1 MSDPTSLGVID
12 EFVIIFT
19 SYIDSGFGL
28 LGGEVQYLTAILIG
42 IDITLAGLYWA
53 MGSDNS
59 VIGKFLKKVM
69 YVGVFALI
77 ITNFSGLANIV
88 FNSFGGLGLKA
99 TATTMTADD
108 LLRPGF
114 IANTGFT
121 AAHPILLQI
130 GELTGPVKFF
140 HNIVLIVA
148 LFLAWIIT
156 MFAFFFIAIQ
166 LFVTILE
173 FKLTTLAG
181 FILIPFALW
190 NKTSFLAEK
199 VLGNVVASG
208 IKLMVL
214 AIIIGIGSTI
224 FGDITS
230 AFAPP
235 ASAPDTIVPIT
246 LKDAASIMLG
256 SMALLALG
264 IFGPGI
270 ATGLVSGAPQLG
282 AGAAVGTMAAIG
294 AGALAGGAVAGAGI
308 NGIGKGAAAS
318 VKAGASM
325 AGGSKVAFTL
335 GSMSQGGGIRGAA
348 AGVGAVAQAGVMSV
362 AKAGGRKALASGG
375 AVSTAH
381 GNGMRGGMRT
391 LSKGMKSPLGANAKD
406 AATGTG
412 NGKGPDWAKK
422 VHRQQQT
429 RHATRTATNALR
441 GGDGGGSGSG
451 PSLNPDA

>member
-1 MSDPTSLGVID
+1 MADPTSLGVID
-12 EFVIIFT
+12 EFVVTFT

-88 FNSFGGLGLKA
+88 FNSFGGLGLQA
-99 TATTMTADD
+99 TATSLTADD

-114 IANTGFT
+114 IANTGFQ
-121 AAHPILLQI
+121 AAHPILTQI

-282 AGAAVGTMAAIG
+282 AGAAVGKSF
-294 AGALAGGAVAGAGI
+294 
-308 NGIGKGAAAS
+308 GKGAAAS

-325 AGGSKVAFTL
+325 AGGTRLAFTM
-335 GSMSQGGGIRGAA
+335 GSISQGGGIKGAA

-362 AKAGGRKALASGG
+362 AKAGGRKVLAAGG

-381 GNGMRGGMRT
+381 GNGMRGGMAA
-391 LSKGMKSPLGANAKD
+391 LSKGMKAPRKD
-406 AATGTG
+406 GGGGATGET
-412 NGKGPDWAKK
+412 GKGPNWAKK

>member
-1 MSDPTSLGVID
+1 MTDPTSLGVID
-12 EFVIIFT
+12 EFVVIFT
-19 SYIDSGFGL
+19 RYIDSGFGL

-53 MGSDNS
+53 MGSDSS

-88 FNSFGGLGLKA
+88 FSSFGGLGLNA
-99 TATTMTADD
+99 TATTMTAED

-121 AAHPILLQI
+121 AAHPILTQI

-214 AIIIGIGSTI
+214 AIIVGIGSTI

-230 AFAPP
+230 AFTPP
-235 ASAPDTIVPIT
+235 VDCLLYTSPSPRDLSTSRMPSSA
-246 LKDAASIMLG
+246 
-256 SMALLALG
+256 
-264 IFGPGI
+264 
-270 ATGLVSGAPQLG
+270 
-282 AGAAVGTMAAIG
+282 
-294 AGALAGGAVAGAGI
+294 
-308 NGIGKGAAAS
+308 
-318 VKAGASM
+318 
-325 AGGSKVAFTL
+325 
-335 GSMSQGGGIRGAA
+335 
-348 AGVGAVAQAGVMSV
+348 
-362 AKAGGRKALASGG
+362 
-375 AVSTAH
+375 
-381 GNGMRGGMRT
+381 
-391 LSKGMKSPLGANAKD
+391 
-406 AATGTG
+406 
-412 NGKGPDWAKK
+412 
-422 VHRQQQT
+422 
-429 RHATRTATNALR
+429 
-441 GGDGGGSGSG
+441 
-451 PSLNPDA
+451 

>member
-1 MSDPTSLGVID
+1 MADPTSLGVID
-12 EFVIIFT
+12 EFVVTFT

-114 IANTGFT
+114 IANTGFQ
-121 AAHPILLQI
+121 AAHPILTQI

-208 IKLMVL
+208 I
-214 AIIIGIGSTI
+214 
-224 FGDITS
+224 
-230 AFAPP
+230 
-235 ASAPDTIVPIT
+235 
-246 LKDAASIMLG
+246 
-256 SMALLALG
+256 
-264 IFGPGI
+264 
-270 ATGLVSGAPQLG
+270 
-282 AGAAVGTMAAIG
+282 
-294 AGALAGGAVAGAGI
+294 
-308 NGIGKGAAAS
+308 
-318 VKAGASM
+318 
-325 AGGSKVAFTL
+325 
-335 GSMSQGGGIRGAA
+335 
-348 AGVGAVAQAGVMSV
+348 
-362 AKAGGRKALASGG
+362 
-375 AVSTAH
+375 
-381 GNGMRGGMRT
+381 
-391 LSKGMKSPLGANAKD
+391 
-406 AATGTG
+406 
-412 NGKGPDWAKK
+412 
-422 VHRQQQT
+422 
-429 RHATRTATNALR
+429 
-441 GGDGGGSGSG
+441 
-451 PSLNPDA
+451 

>member
-1 MSDPTSLGVID
+1 MADPTSLGVID
-12 EFVIIFT
+12 EFVATFST
-19 SYIDSGFGL
+19 YIDSGFGL
-28 LGGEVQYLTAILIG
+28 LGGEVHYLTAILIG
-42 IDITLAGLYWA
+42 IDITLVGLYWA
-53 MGSDNS
+53 MGSDTS

-77 ITNFSGLANIV
+77 INNFSGLANIV
-88 FNSFGGLGLKA
+88 FDSFGGLGLKA
-99 TATTMTADD
+99 TASSLTAAD

-114 IANTGFT
+114 IANTGFQ
-121 AAHPILLQI
+121 AAHPILAQI

-140 HNIVLIVA
+140 HNIVLIGA
-148 LFLAWIIT
+148 LALAWVIT
-156 MFAFFFIAIQ
+156 MFAFFFLAIQ

-235 ASAPDTIVPIT
+235 VDNPTLIVPIT

-282 AGAAVGTMAAIG
+282 AGAAVGTMAAVG

-308 NGIGKGAAAS
+308 KGVAKGAATS

-325 AGGSKVAFTL
+325 AGGTKIAFAL
-335 GSMSQGGGIRGAA
+335 GSMSKGGGIKGAA
-348 AGVGAVAQAGVMSV
+348 AGVGALAQAGVMSV
-362 AKAGGRKALASGG
+362 AKAGAAKVAG
-375 AVSTAH
+375 AGSAISTAH
-381 GNGMRGGMRT
+381 ANGMSGGMRA
-391 LSKGMKSPLGANAKD
+391 LSKGMKRAPKVE
-406 AATGTG
+406 AAGG
-412 NGKGPDWAKK
+412 GGGKGPNWAKK
-422 VHRQQQT
+422 VHGQQT
-429 RHATRTATNALR
+429 RRHAARTASHAIR
-441 GGDGGGSGSG
+441 SSDSGGGGNG
-451 PSLNPDA
+451 PSLNPDG

>member
-1 MSDPTSLGVID
+1 MADPTSLGVID
-12 EFVIIFT
+12 EFVVTFT
-19 SYIDSGFGL
+19 RYIDSGFGL
-28 LGGEVQYLTAILIG
+28 LGGEVHYLTAVLIG
-42 IDITLAGLYWA
+42 IDITLVGIYWA
-53 MGSDNS
+53 MGSDS
-59 VIGKFLKKVM
+59 SIIGKFLKKVM

-77 ITNFSGLANIV
+77 ITNFSSLANIV

-99 TATTMTADD
+99 TASTITADD

-114 IANTGFT
+114 IANTGFK
-121 AAHPILLQI
+121 AAHPILTQI

-148 LFLAWIIT
+148 LFLAWIVT
-156 MFAFFFIAIQ
+156 MFAFFFLAIQ

-235 ASAPDTIVPIT
+235 LDDPTAIVPIG

-282 AGAAVGTMAAIG
+282 AGAAVGTMAAVG
-294 AGALAGGAVAGAGI
+294 AGALAGGAIGGMGTKGVA
-308 NGIGKGAAAS
+308 KGAAGS
-318 VKAGASM
+318 IKAGASM
-325 AGGSKVAFTL
+325 AGGSKIAFAL
-335 GSMSQGGGIRGAA
+335 GSMSKGGGIKGAA
-348 AGVGAVAQAGVMSV
+348 AGMAAVTQAGVMSV
-362 AKAGGRKALASGG
+362 AKAGAAKVATAGG
-375 AVSTAH
+375 GVSTAH
-381 GNGMRGGMRT
+381 AGGMRGGMQA
-391 LSKGMKSPLGANAKD
+391 LSKGMKRLPKADPSGGGDGKSPN
-406 AATGTG
+406 
-412 NGKGPDWAKK
+412 WAKK

-429 RHATRTATNALR
+429 RHATRAASHALR
-441 GGDGGGSGSG
+441 NSDNGGGGNG
-451 PSLNPDA
+451 PSLNPDG

>member
-1 MSDPTSLGVID
+1 MADPTSLGVID
-12 EFVIIFT
+12 EFVVTFT
-19 SYIDSGFGL
+19 RYIDSGFGL
-28 LGGEVQYLTAILIG
+28 LGGEVQYLTAVLIG

-53 MGSDNS
+53 MGSDTS

-77 ITNFSGLANIV
+77 ITNFSGLSNTV
-88 FNSFGGLGLKA
+88 FNSFGGLGL
-99 TATTMTADD
+99 TATGTGLTADD

-114 IANTGFT
+114 IASTGFE
-121 AAHPILLQI
+121 AAHPILNQI

-140 HNIVLIVA
+140 HNIVLIGA
-148 LFLAWIIT
+148 LALAWVIT
-156 MFAFFFIAIQ
+156 MFAFFFLAIQ

-230 AFAPP
+230 AFKPP
-235 ASAPDTIVPIT
+235 IDNPDMIVPIT

-282 AGAAVGTMAAIG
+282 AGAAVGTMAAVG
-294 AGALAGGAVAGAGI
+294 AGALAGGAAAGAGI
-308 NGIGKGAAAS
+308 KGAAKGAAGS
-318 VKAGASM
+318 IKAGASM
-325 AGGSKVAFTL
+325 AGGTKLAFTL
-335 GSMSQGGGIRGAA
+335 GNISQGGGLKGAA
-348 AGVGAVAQAGVMSV
+348 AGVSAVAQAGVMSV
-362 AKAGGRKALASGG
+362 AKAGGAKLAAAGG
-375 AVSTAH
+375 AVSTSY
-381 GNGMRGGMRT
+381 GNGMRGGMQA
-391 LSKGMKSPLGANAKD
+391 LSKGMKKAPKVDTSEDGGKSPN
-406 AATGTG
+406 
-412 NGKGPDWAKK
+412 WAQK
-422 VHRQQQT
+422 VQRKQQRQ
-429 RHATRTATNALR
+429 HATRAASHAIRNSDR
-441 GGDGGGSGSG
+441 GGGGNG
-451 PSLNPDA
+451 PSLNPDG

>member
-1 MSDPTSLGVID
+1 MADPTSLGVID
-12 EFVIIFT
+12 EFVVTFT

-88 FNSFGGLGLKA
+88 FNSFGGLGLQA
-99 TATTMTADD
+99 TATSLTPDD

-114 IANTGFT
+114 IANTGFQ
-121 AAHPILLQI
+121 AAHPILTQI

-235 ASAPDTIVPIT
+235 ASDPDMI
-246 LKDAASIMLG
+246 
-256 SMALLALG
+256 
-264 IFGPGI
+264 
-270 ATGLVSGAPQLG
+270 
-282 AGAAVGTMAAIG
+282 
-294 AGALAGGAVAGAGI
+294 
-308 NGIGKGAAAS
+308 
-318 VKAGASM
+318 
-325 AGGSKVAFTL
+325 
-335 GSMSQGGGIRGAA
+335 
-348 AGVGAVAQAGVMSV
+348 
-362 AKAGGRKALASGG
+362 
-375 AVSTAH
+375 
-381 GNGMRGGMRT
+381 
-391 LSKGMKSPLGANAKD
+391 LSLI
-406 AATGTG
+406 
-412 NGKGPDWAKK
+412 
-422 VHRQQQT
+422 HI
-429 RHATRTATNALR
+429 
-441 GGDGGGSGSG
+441 
-451 PSLNPDA
+451 